1 MAEDPKR
8 LLVEMV
14 GRLGRITQMH
24 LDERHHHFRI
34 NKLVVVFI
42 SLVLIIIAGFNIY
55 YVRILWK
62 DLNGIVDNMDS
73 MHTNMQVVSGK
84 MEHMTNNVKSFEFY
98 MRYMDEIN
106 EHTSTMAGVLPRM
119 SSSMHEMTDDIVV
132 METNMQPMSQGMISI
147 DQRFGQMSLGVA
159 SMRHHVKQISR
170 PMGAMNPFMP

>member
-14 GRLGRITQMH
+14 GRLGRETQMH
-24 LDERHHHFRI
+24 LDERQHHFRI
-34 NKLVVVFI
+34 NKLIVVII
-42 SLVLIIIAGFNIY
+42 SVMMMIIAMFNIY

-73 MHTNMQVVSGK
+73 MHTNMQIVSGK
-84 MEHMTNNVKSFEFY
+84 MQHMTNNVKSFEYY

-106 EHTSTMAGVLPRM
+106 EHTATMAAVLPKL
-119 SSSMHEMTDDIVV
+119 SSNMHDMTEDIVT
-132 METNMQPMSQGMISI
+132 MEADMRPMAQGMISI
-147 DQRFGQMSLGVA
+147 DHRFGQMTLGVA
-159 SMRHHVKQISR
+159 TMRHHVKQISR

>member
-34 NKLVVVFI
+34 NKLIVIFI
-42 SLVLIIIAGFNIY
+42 SVVLIVIAGFNIY

-84 MEHMTNNVKSFEFY
+84 MEHMTDNVNTFEHY
-98 MRYMDEIN
+98 MRYMDKIN
-106 EHTSTMAGVLPRM
+106 EHTAKMAGVLPKIG
-119 SSSMHEMTDDIVV
+119 SSMHDMTEDIVQI
-132 METNMQPMSQGMISI
+132 EQDMQPMTQGMISI
-147 DQRFGQMSLGVA
+147 DQRFNQMSLGVA
-159 SMRHHVKQISR
+159 SMRHHVREISR
-170 PMGAMNPFMP
+170 PMGSMNPFMP

>member
-14 GRLGRITQMH
+14 GRLGRETQMH
-24 LDERHHHFRI
+24 LDERQHHFRI
-34 NKLVVVFI
+34 NKLIVVII
-42 SLVLIIIAGFNIY
+42 SVMMMIIAMFNIY

-73 MHTNMQVVSGK
+73 MHTNMQIVSGK
-84 MEHMTNNVKSFEFY
+84 MQHMTNNVKSFEYY

-106 EHTSTMAGVLPRM
+106 EHTSTMAAVLPKL
-119 SSSMHEMTDDIVV
+119 SSNMHDMTEDIVK
-132 METNMQPMSQGMISI
+132 MEADMRPMAQGMISI
-147 DQRFGQMSLGVA
+147 DHRFGQMTLGVA
-159 SMRHHVKQISR
+159 TMRHHVKQISR